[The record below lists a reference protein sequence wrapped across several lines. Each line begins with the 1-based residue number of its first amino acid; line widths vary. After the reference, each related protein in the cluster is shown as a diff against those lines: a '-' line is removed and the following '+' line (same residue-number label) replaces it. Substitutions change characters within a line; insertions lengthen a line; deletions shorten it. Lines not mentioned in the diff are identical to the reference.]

1 MSAEPAPPF
10 QTTIGGIADPR
21 YSWEAANKAYVDALA
36 GSGRKIIFS
45 NSDSIGASGRRS
57 LQTWIYGGQ
66 PRESA
71 GGTPANT
78 DYVAVE
84 TIAIVSVVWNWR
96 GSILNDAPAPYMAI
110 YDTDATAEILSTPV
124 GVRDEN
130 HNFSPTSPAMIEAG
144 KPYSL
149 QFNSASNFLQNN
161 IYRFSA
167 IFNLASPTELEKNY
181 DEWLRLQEKRIE
193 LLKRAPGETQEK
205 NVLPSKAKS
214 RKKKKDTK

>member
-1 MSAEPAPPF
+1 MAYVARSLPPAPTPK
-10 QTTIGGIADPR
+10 DPLDV
-21 YSWEAANKAYVDALA
+21 ANKAYVDAMA

-78 DYVAVE
+78 DYIAVE
-84 TIAIVSVVWNWR
+84 TIAIVSVTWNWR
-96 GSILNDAPAPYMAI
+96 GTILNNAPAPYMAI
-110 YDTDATAEILSTPV
+110 YDTEASAEILSTPV

-130 HNFSPTSPAMIEAG
+130 HNFSPTSPVMIEAE

-149 QFNSASNFLQNN
+149 QFNSATNFLQNN
-161 IYRFSA
+161 IYRFGA
-167 IFNLASPTELEKNY
+167 IFNLASPPELEKNY
-181 DEWLRLQEKRIE
+181 DEWLKLQNERIE
-193 LLKRAPGETQEK
+193 LLKTAPGGTQQK
-205 NVLPSKAKS
+205 NALPSKAKS
-214 RKKKKDTK
+214 RKKNKDTK